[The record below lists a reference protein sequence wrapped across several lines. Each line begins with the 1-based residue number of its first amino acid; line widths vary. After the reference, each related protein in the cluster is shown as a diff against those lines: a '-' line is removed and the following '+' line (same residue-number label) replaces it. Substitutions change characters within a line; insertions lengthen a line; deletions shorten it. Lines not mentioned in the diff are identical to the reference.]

1 MSLAW
6 SFDRSTI
13 HETRVSITVCPL
25 LRTISPEP
33 DIAVAIAADRRT
45 LGRPTIAVVV
55 VVVVASVSA
64 SDTTGSSSVSGYRA
78 STTDVSGG
86 TVSS

>member
-6 SFDRSTI
+6 FFDRSTI

-45 LGRPTIAVVV
+45 LGRPTIAAAA
-55 VVVVASVSA
+55 VVASVSA

-86 TVSS
+86 IVSS

>member
-55 VVVVASVSA
+55 VASVSA